1 LNNNYL
7 QSAMEIISSLVEEP
21 GVSGYEG
28 RLYPSLESLFSPFS
42 NEVFSDFFG
51 NCYALR
57 RGEKSTHTIMLAAHA
72 DEIGLM
78 INYIDER
85 GFLYFSPVGGIDLRT
100 LLCQEVTVH
109 GREDLAG
116 VVCWHSSRNNGEK
129 IRPVELANMAIDTGY
144 SREKVSKLV
153 NPGDVATIKREPLKL
168 LNNTIAGK
176 SLDDRA
182 GIAVLAICLQEMTR
196 IRHKH
201 DIVAVATVQEEVGLR
216 GALVST
222 ERLNPDIAVAVDV
235 THAQTLDTKNQVPI
249 QLGKGPVITKGPNIH
264 PEIFN
269 QLSNCAQDNRIPFQ
283 VQPIAGATG
292 TDARVIQLTACG
304 IPTGLLSIPL
314 KYMHTSVETLSLQ
327 DIVYCGLLLANF
339 ISALPDN
346 LEEILC
352 Y

>member
-1 LNNNYL
+1 MGSNYL
-7 QSAMEIISSLVEEP
+7 QFAKEIIFSLVGQP
-21 GVSGYEG
+21 GVSGYEE
-28 RLYPSLESLFSPFS
+28 RLFPSLENIFSPFS
-42 NEVFSDFFG
+42 DEVYSDFFG
-51 NCYALR
+51 NCYALH
-57 RGEKSTHTIMLAAHA
+57 RGEKSKHTIMLAAHV

-100 LLCQEVTVH
+100 LLCQEVLVH
-109 GREDLAG
+109 GREDLTG
-116 VVCWHSSRNNGEK
+116 VVCWLSSPDDGEK
-129 IRPVELANMAIDTGY
+129 IKPVALANMAIDTGY
-144 SREKVSKLV
+144 SREEVSKLV
-153 NPGDVATIKREPLKL
+153 NPGDVVTIKREPLEL
-168 LNNTIAGK
+168 LNNTVAGK
-176 SLDDRA
+176 SFDDRA
-182 GIAVLAICLQEMTR
+182 GIAVMAVCLKELTR

-222 ERLNPDIAVAVDV
+222 ERLKPDIAVAIDV

-249 QLGKGPVITKGPNIH
+249 QVGKGPVITKGPNIH
-264 PEIFN
+264 PEIYN
-269 QLSNCAQDNRIPFQ
+269 LLTRCAQENRIPFQ
-283 VQPIAGATG
+283 VQPVAGATG
-292 TDARVIQLTACG
+292 TDARVIQLAACG

-327 DIVYCGLLLANF
+327 DIVHCGQLLAGF